1 MPITCSQ
8 SQSRWPFRLLK
19 VRVSG
24 QKGRDSGGGT
34 PHLLLL
40 YICYRSEIS
49 LPLLG
54 ILPAAAPPPHPPP
67 PTLQKGTGLRA
78 TGCTHKAGDE
88 GCLSTQGRGC
98 SLHPVASTLWPEL
111 AELQRGGWEQTRG
124 ASLLGYL
131 PFLQLRFLVRAP
143 KWWDL
148 QFGGNQDVSSE
159 VLEAGY

>member
-1 MPITCSQ
+1 M
-8 SQSRWPFRLLK
+8 
-19 VRVSG
+19 
-24 QKGRDSGGGT
+24 
-34 PHLLLL
+34 LLL

-49 LPLLG
+49 LPVLG

-67 PTLQKGTGLRA
+67 QQCRKAQGSGLLDAHTKPGTRA
-78 TGCTHKAGDE
+78 VCQHKAE
-88 GCLSTQGRGC
+88 AA
-98 SLHPVASTLWPEL
+98 ASTLWPEL